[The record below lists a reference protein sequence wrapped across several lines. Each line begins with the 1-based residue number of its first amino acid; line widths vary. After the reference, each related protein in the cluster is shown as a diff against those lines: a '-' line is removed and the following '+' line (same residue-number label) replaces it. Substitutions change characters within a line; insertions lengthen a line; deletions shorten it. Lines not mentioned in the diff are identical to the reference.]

1 MTWTDNT
8 QNQRS
13 KCPQIYNISWTL
25 SMIKEIQ
32 VKTMRGHFLP
42 VRIRKGSNSDYS
54 QFVVKSFSRVQ
65 HFATPWTAACQASLS
80 FTISQCLLKLMSTE
94 SAMPSNLL
102 ILSHPLLL
110 WSSIFPSI
118 RVFSSESS
126 LHIRWSKY
134 WSFSISPSNEYSG
147 LISFRLWYSF

>member
-54 QFVVKSFSRVQ
+54 QFVVKSLSRVQ

-80 FTISQCLLKLMSTE
+80 FTIFRSLLQVMSIE
-94 SAMPSNLL
+94 SVMPSNHL
-102 ILSHPLLL
+102 ILCHPLLFL
-110 WSSIFPSI
+110 PSIFPATGS
-118 RVFSSESS
+118 FPKSWLFS
-126 LHIRWSKY
+126 LHGCAIICLSILLLMVILVASK
-134 WSFSISPSNEYSG
+134 F
-147 LISFRLWYSF
+147 

>member
-65 HFATPWTAACQASLS
+65 HFATHGLQHARLPCPSLS
-80 FTISQCLLKLMSTE
+80 PGVCSKSCPLSQWCHPTILSSVILFSSCPQFFQQQCLFQRVGSLNQVAKVLELQLQQYWWVYSD
-94 SAMPSNLL
+94 
-102 ILSHPLLL
+102 
-110 WSSIFPSI
+110 FPTLF
-118 RVFSSESS
+118 V
-126 LHIRWSKY
+126 
-134 WSFSISPSNEYSG
+134 
-147 LISFRLWYSF
+147 